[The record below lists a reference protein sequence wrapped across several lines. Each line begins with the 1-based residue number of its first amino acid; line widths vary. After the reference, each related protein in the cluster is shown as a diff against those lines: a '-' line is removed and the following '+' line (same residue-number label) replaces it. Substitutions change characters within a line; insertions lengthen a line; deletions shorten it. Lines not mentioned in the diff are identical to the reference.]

1 MDDSFE
7 KKKPA
12 RRTSLWVGGSALA
25 KPLDVHSG
33 IAVEH
38 YETRRY

>member
-7 KKKPA
+7 KKK
-12 RRTSLWVGGSALA
+12 SALA

-33 IAVEH
+33 IAGEH
-38 YETRRY
+38 YETRHY